1 MSAHRPT
8 GAHHDGAVL
17 DPEDQDRRATGEMQT
32 QMRPSQGMIAD
43 RRAGDRIGSALS
55 CAEIGETRAMHC
67 AKPLSLSLSL
77 SLSRSR
83 SSLAA
88 WSRLCARPG
97 AGVVCGRR
105 DALMRAHRS
114 PTRPACV
121 GARVRVLH
129 LKEPVRAPPRVGG
142 IPIPWCSQRFQ
153 RRESPVPSPLHGGRG
168 VTLLRPLWSGAGGP
182 VAPAVPRLCTCRHI
196 THEGSSPLSWRRRF
210 DECS

>member
-1 MSAHRPT
+1 MRRVLSSFVSSMSMVGSLALL
-8 GAHHDGAVL
+8 AVL
-17 DPEDQDRRATGEMQT
+17 AFAGMALAAAPVIASAARCRAP
-32 QMRPSQGMIAD
+32 R
-43 RRAGDRIGSALS
+43 SARLVR
-55 CAEIGETRAMHC
+55 CTART
-67 AKPLSLSLSL
+67 LSLSL

-168 VTLLRPLWSGAGGP
+168 VTLLRPLWSGA
-182 VAPAVPRLCTCRHI
+182 
-196 THEGSSPLSWRRRF
+196 
-210 DECS
+210 